1 MSLPDTVFIFVLAL
15 IIFGPKKLPE
25 IGRQIGKLVGEFRR
39 ASNEFKFQI
48 EEELRQV
55 DINDE
60 KNKRQTIAAPKSDS
74 VESEPLIA
82 SDDTAFSSD
91 SADAAENIPVG
102 QHPNIDSLDI
112 SGLSNPEPMD
122 GVEAMPAVE
131 DNAGSEISI
140 APSAP
145 VSELTVTAAV
155 GSQPRTMGLFDGPES
170 SLGYPAIETNQ
181 SITTTASPASVNGT
195 SAPIQEHAG
204 DHPTSEHAEV
214 NHG

>member
-55 DINDE
+55 DINE
-60 KNKRQTIAAPKSDS
+60 KKAERQTIAAPKNDPT
-74 VESEPLIA
+74 ESKPLTA
-82 SDDTAFSSD
+82 SDDRAFSSD

-102 QHPNIDSLDI
+102 QHPNIDNLDI

-122 GVEAMPAVE
+122 GADALPAVE
-131 DNAGSEISI
+131 DNAGGEISI

-145 VSELTVTAAV
+145 ISELTVTAAP
-155 GSQPRTMGLFDGPES
+155 GSQPRTMGLFEVAES
-170 SLGYPAIETNQ
+170 SDGN
-181 SITTTASPASVNGT
+181 PASGNGT
-195 SAPIQEHAG
+195 SASIQEHAG
-204 DHPTSEHAEV
+204 DHPTSEHVEV